1 MIDSKLQ
8 IPLLVKHKDGNIGNY
23 EYIGTSILQIYW
35 HIFWHKISM
44 NLKLIKNLKK
54 KCKKKLLKIK
64 LEVE

>member
-35 HIFWHKISM
+35 IYQRYIGIYFDTKYQ
-44 NLKLIKNLKK
+44 
-54 KCKKKLLKIK
+54 
-64 LEVE
+64 